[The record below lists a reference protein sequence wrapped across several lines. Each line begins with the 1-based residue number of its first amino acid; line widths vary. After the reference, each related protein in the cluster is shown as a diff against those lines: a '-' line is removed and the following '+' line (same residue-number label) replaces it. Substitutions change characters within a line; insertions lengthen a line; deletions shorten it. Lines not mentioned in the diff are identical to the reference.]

1 MIKNLVIS
9 GGGVKIIGA
18 LGAIK
23 YLDEI
28 KELGQVEKFFGTSA
42 GSILCLMLVLGFTS
56 TEIIKFIENFDLNK
70 IFIVNTDDLFVSYNV
85 CSSTKLEKVLKLFI
99 NFKLGKPCLSGL
111 ATGNLTDSFAMCSV
125 ETNYENITMGELYKL
140 TGKTLSVTSV
150 CLEKR
155 APVYHTHLTSP
166 NMPVWKAVLS
176 SCSIPLIF
184 KPVEWE
190 GLHYVD
196 GALVDNFPLL
206 MVKPEEIPYT
216 VGIQTFVDLEKNTVP
231 HNEQD
236 FNIYHYIVNIIKIVM
251 ESKTQIKSYNVIS
264 VKIDPSVLND
274 FLDVNLSIETK
285 NAIIAQGY
293 AQAKHRYR
301 KFPINFK
308 TNINLKPTIKPRSKS
323 I

>member
-28 KELGQVEKFFGTSA
+28 KQLGSVDKFFGTSA
-42 GSILCLMLVLGFTS
+42 GSILCLMLVLGFDS
-56 TEIIKFIENFDLNK
+56 NEIIKFIQNFDLNK

-85 CSSTKLEKVLKLFI
+85 CSNSKLEKVLKLFI

-111 ATGNLTDSFAMCSV
+111 GPGLSSGLTSDTIAMCSV
-125 ETNYENITMGELYKL
+125 ETNYENITMSELYKL

-155 APVYHTHLTSP
+155 APVYITHLTFP
-166 NMPVWKAVLS
+166 NIPVWKAVLA

-184 KPVEWE
+184 KPIEWE
-190 GLHYVD
+190 NLHYVD

-206 MVKPEEIPYT
+206 VIKSEEIPFT
-216 VGIQTFVDLEKNTVP
+216 LGIQTYVDFQTTETIDSQT
-231 HNEQD
+231 E
-236 FNIYHYIVNIIKIVM
+236 FNIYNYIINIIKIMM
-251 ESKTQIKSYNVIS
+251 ESKTQIKSHDVIS
-264 VKIDPSVLND
+264 VKIDPNILND
-274 FLDVNLSIETK
+274 FLDINLSVDTK
-285 NAIIAQGY
+285 NDIINQGY
-293 AQAKHRYR
+293 TQAK
-301 KFPINFK
+301 IQFK
-308 TNINLKPTIKPRSKS
+308 KLFQNKSKGRLRAKTI
-323 I
+323 